1 MANTAQLSCCNVS
14 EISNLG
20 YGEKSGEEIL
30 KQVCQSMCG
39 ATYNFKWNTPQ
50 HEKITKVK
58 LENIYSI
65 YLFTGVTN
73 KEEIPAYNT
82 PGVIYGG
89 VFNGVVLSKYL
100 REEGL
105 GGVVETGEVF
115 NESFHP
121 ESTVQGFL
129 WTPDINKLKKW
140 WIDRGGAA

>member
-30 KQVCQSMCG
+30 KEVCTSMCG
-39 ATYNFKWNTPQ
+39 ATYNFKWNTPP
-50 HEKITKVK
+50 EERLKKVK
-58 LENIYSI
+58 LGNVYSI

-73 KEEIPAYNT
+73 RTKDSSYP
-82 PGVIYGG
+82 GG
-89 VFNGVVLSKYL
+89 VFNGVTLSKYL

-129 WTPDINKLKKW
+129 WTPDIKKLKQW